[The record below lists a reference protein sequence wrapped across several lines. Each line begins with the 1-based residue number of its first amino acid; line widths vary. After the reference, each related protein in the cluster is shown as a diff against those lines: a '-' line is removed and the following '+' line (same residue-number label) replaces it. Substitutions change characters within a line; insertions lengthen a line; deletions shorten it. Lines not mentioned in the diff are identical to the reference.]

1 MFTIEFMCPA
11 GPGFCSCPTVTMT
24 ALRLAAA
31 CLALFSTVSSAP
43 SSSSSGSG
51 ALTNMASGAV
61 GLAAGI
67 ALSRTNCKD
76 IGVGFSFSRECMV
89 YCLIYQIDR
98 SLCAVLYDEENCDR
112 SGSFL
117 SLVPGQQGELP
128 RLTAGTR

>member
-1 MFTIEFMCPA
+1 
-11 GPGFCSCPTVTMT
+11 MT

-31 CLALFSTVSSAP
+31 CLALFSAVSPAP
-43 SSSSSGSG
+43 SSSSSSSSSGSG
-51 ALTNMASGAV
+51 ALTNMASGAI

-76 IGVGFSFSRECMV
+76 IG
-89 YCLIYQIDR
+89 IDR

-117 SLVPGQQGELP
+117 SLMPGQEGEPP
-128 RLTAGTR
+128 RLTAGTRSLSEDMKNISNG